1 MIVFNLS
8 CAQDHA
14 FEAWFKDGRAY
25 DSQRKGRKIACP
37 VCGNTKI
44 SKRPTAPRLS
54 KGRAMRVEHA
64 AREMAEAA
72 QWREQIT
79 ALKDHV
85 ISTCEDVGPRF
96 ADEARKIHSGESEER
111 GIYGE
116 ATTTEAKELKEEGVP
131 FAQLPKLPESDA

>member
-1 MIVFNLS
+1 MIVFNLN

-14 FEAWFKDGRAY
+14 FEAWFKDGSAY
-25 DSQRKGRKIACP
+25 DSQRRARKIACP
-37 VCGNTKI
+37 LCGNTKI
-44 SKRPTAPRLS
+44 SKLPTAPRLN
-54 KGRAMRVEHA
+54 KGRAARVESA

-72 QWREQIT
+72 QWREQIK

-96 ADEARKIHSGESEER
+96 AEEARKIHTGESEER

-116 ATTTEAKELKEEGVP
+116 ATVTEAQELTEEGVP
-131 FAQLPKLPESDA
+131 FTPLPKLPEGDA